1 MTSRQAS
8 AIVSARIALELVPG
22 SPLELSIVPAVKR
35 ELVSEVCMPRA
46 LALRPL
52 TTLLAV
58 VLLLSFA
65 VLQSADADPGLAS
78 ITADALKGH
87 IYFLASDE
95 MGGRDSLSHEGRI
108 AAEYIAGFYLRAGLK
123 PAGAG
128 GTYFQNFPMVEAQL
142 DREQTYLRAKIG
154 ASTSRDF
161 VMGPDFSL
169 SRQGN
174 VDAEVT
180 APLVFA
186 GYGIAAPEYNYDD
199 FKGVDVRG
207 KVVIVLTHEPQE
219 HDANSRFKGKYN
231 TVHAF
236 NWWKPEVI
244 RRHGAAGILIVQE
257 KTPDRT
263 RPRTPSGPTNGQ
275 IRTDRPAHTLTSPY
289 LDLPFFTISRQVA
302 DMLLAESGKTIDG
315 LQDEIDKTGQPHSMP
330 VPGVTIA
337 MRRAIRDRSV
347 VQTRNVVGILE
358 GSDPKLKDEYVLV
371 TGHYDHVGQKA
382 PFIYHGADDNA
393 SACAAV
399 MAVAEAFR
407 AAGAAPK
414 RSLMFLIFEA
424 EEDGLLGAFHYVNNP
439 IVPLANT
446 VAVLNSDMIGRDED
460 DPQWNTHAEENR
472 NQVNVV
478 GTLYNPDIRRIIEA
492 QNRQIG
498 LKLDYKTDSDDPEG
512 WFSRSD
518 HYPFAVKGV
527 PMVMFNTGE
536 HPDYHTANDTWDRI
550 NYPKIE
556 KITRLIYLSTKD
568 LANAAARPKFVPEHA
583 ARTTSSVPQR

>member
-1 MTSRQAS
+1 MTG
-8 AIVSARIALELVPG
+8 ARRFTG
-22 SPLELSIVPAVKR
+22 F
-35 ELVSEVCMPRA
+35 
-46 LALRPL
+46 
-52 TTLLAV
+52 V
-58 VLLLSFA
+58 VLLALA
-65 VLQSADADPGLAS
+65 GVITAGLMSAADQDAGLMS
-78 ITADALKGH
+78 ITAAALKGH

-108 AAEYIAGFYLRAGLK
+108 AAEYIAAFYHRAGLK
-123 PAGAG
+123 PAGENN
-128 GTYFQNFPMVEAQL
+128 TFFQNFPMVEASL
-142 DREQTYLRAKIG
+142 DREHSYLRAKIG
-154 ASTSRDF
+154 PSTSRDF
-161 VMGPDFSL
+161 AMGPDFSL
-169 SRQGN
+169 SRQGSAD
-174 VDAEVT
+174 VEVT

-199 FKGVDVRG
+199 FKPVDVRG
-207 KVVIVLTHEPQE
+207 KVVVVLNHEPQE
-219 HDANSRFKGKYN
+219 HDAASRFKGKYN

-244 RRHGAAGILIVQE
+244 RQHGAAGILIVQE
-257 KTPDRT
+257 KVPDRT
-263 RPRTPSGPTNGQ
+263 RPRTPSGPTNAQ

-289 LDLPFFTISRQVA
+289 LDLPFFTISREVA
-302 DMLLAESGKTIDG
+302 DTLLAPSGRTIDE
-315 LQDEIDKTGQPHSMP
+315 LQDQIDKTGQPHSMAIP
-330 VPGVTIA
+330 DVTVS
-337 MRRAIRDRSV
+337 MRRAIKDRTI
-347 VQTRNVVGILE
+347 VQTRNVAGVLE

-371 TGHYDHVGQKA
+371 TGHYDHVGQKG

-399 MAVAEAFR
+399 IAVAEAFR

-424 EEDGLLGAFHYVNNP
+424 EEDGLLGAWHYVNHP
-439 IVPLANT
+439 LVPLAQT
-446 VAVLNSDMIGRDED
+446 AAVLNSDMIGRDED
-460 DPQWNTHAEENR
+460 DPQWNTHGDDNR

-478 GTLYNPDIRRIIEA
+478 GTLYNPDIRRVIEA
-492 QNRQIG
+492 QNRAVG

-556 KITRLIYLSTKD
+556 KIARLIYLSAKD
-568 LANAAARPKFVPEHA
+568 VANSAARPKFVREHTVP
-583 ARTTSSVPQR
+583 TTSSGAGR